1 MMDNRQARRMM
12 ERMGLNMNEVKDV
25 KEVVILTSEKEIHLE
40 KASVFEIKAKD
51 TRVFQVTADIVTEK
65 TIAAPK
71 FTEEDVSLVMTSA
84 NVSRERAISALE
96 ETGGDI
102 ALAILRL
109 KP

>member
-25 KEVVILTSEKEIHLE
+25 KEVVITTADKEIHLE

-51 TRVFQVTADIVTEK
+51 TRVFQITAETVTEK
-65 TIAAPK
+65 SIAAPK
-71 FTEEDVSLVMTSA
+71 FTEDDVSLVMTSA

-96 ETGGDI
+96 DADGDI

>member
-1 MMDNRQARRMM
+1 MDNRQARRMM
-12 ERMGLNMNEVKDV
+12 ERMGLNMNEIKDV
-25 KEVVILTSEKEIHLE
+25 KEVVHITSDRAIHLE

-51 TRVFQVTADIVTEK
+51 TRVFQVTAESVTEK
-65 TIAAPK
+65 AIAAPK

-84 NVSRERAISALE
+84 NVSREKALSALE
-96 ETGGDI
+96 ETSGDI